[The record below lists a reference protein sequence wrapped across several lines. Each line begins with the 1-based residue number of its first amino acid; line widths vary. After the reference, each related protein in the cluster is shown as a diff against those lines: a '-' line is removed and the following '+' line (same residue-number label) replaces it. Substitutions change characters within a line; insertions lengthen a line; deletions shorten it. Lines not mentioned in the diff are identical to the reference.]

1 MQRRRELTPLGA
13 DEFRLFLMA
22 IAASQG
28 YRVKSDSS
36 PAELTA
42 VLLWF
47 LAQPR
52 VLGTLFNRMAGSS
65 TDYGKTAVR
74 ATTEATGEEPS
85 LHVLKAMMQVCAVPH
100 CRIPALL
107 LFVKLPATPAIACIR
122 EVAGATCLG
131 GVAGANSECTMLQ

>member
-1 MQRRRELTPLGA
+1 
-13 DEFRLFLMA
+13 MA

-52 VLGTLFNRMAGSS
+52 VLGTLFNRIAGSS
-65 TDYGKTAVR
+65 TDYGMTAAR
-74 ATTEATGEEPS
+74 TAAEATGKEPS
-85 LHVLKAMMQVCAVPH
+85 LHVLKAMMQVGAGFH
-100 CRIPALL
+100 CRMPALA
-107 LFVKLPATPAIACIR
+107 VICQNACC
-122 EVAGATCLG
+122 ACHTSNC
-131 GVAGANSECTMLQ
+131 MHP